1 MVPPEPSNDLP
12 IALHKGKRSTVNPHP
27 VYNFLSYHQLSP
39 SYFAFVSALS
49 SVSIPKTVHE
59 TLSHQGWKQAMI
71 DEMVALESNHT
82 WELVSPPPGKSVVG
96 CRWVF
101 NVKVGPDGQ
110 IDRLKA
116 RLVAKGYTQVYGQD
130 YSNTSSPVAKMT
142 SVRLFIA
149 MAAMKRW
156 PLFQLDIKNDFLH
169 GDLEEEIYMEQPPGF
184 VAQGVVVWYAN
195 CRSPYMA

>member
-1 MVPPEPSNDLP
+1 M
-12 IALHKGKRSTVNPHP
+12 T
-27 VYNFLSYHQLSP
+27 
-39 SYFAFVSALS
+39 
-49 SVSIPKTVHE
+49 
-59 TLSHQGWKQAMI
+59 

-82 WELVSPPPGKSVVG
+82 WELVPPPPGKSVVG
-96 CRWVF
+96 CKWVF

-110 IDRLKA
+110 FDRLKS

-130 YSNTSSPVAKMT
+130 YSDTFSPVAKMT

-156 PLFQLDIKNDFLH
+156 ISRMLSCMVTWKKRFIIWSNLL
-169 GDLEEEIYMEQPPGF
+169 GLLLREG
-184 VAQGVVVWYAN
+184 VVWYAN